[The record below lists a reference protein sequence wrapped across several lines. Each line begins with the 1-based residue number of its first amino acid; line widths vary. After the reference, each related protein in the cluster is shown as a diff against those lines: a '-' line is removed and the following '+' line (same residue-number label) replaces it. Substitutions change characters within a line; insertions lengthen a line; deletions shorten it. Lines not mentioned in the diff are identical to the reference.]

1 MFETELAKMLGVKYP
16 IIGRTM
22 ASIRDADFVSAIS
35 NAWGIDTV
43 YIMFQTKE

>member
-1 MFETELAKMLGVKYP
+1 MFTKMLGTKCT

-22 ASIRDADFVSAIS
+22 ASIRDAYFVAAIS
-35 NAWGIDTV
+35 NAWGIDMV